1 MGHCTSSAPWYL
13 RIFFH
18 RLFES
23 TGGRPDM
30 TTVRIASGSREGV
43 GTWRLGRGVTFFAS
57 LDGEEA
63 EALFP
68 LSARLG

>member
-1 MGHCTSSAPWYL
+1 
-13 RIFFH
+13 
-18 RLFES
+18 
-23 TGGRPDM
+23 M
-30 TTVRIASGSREGV
+30 TTVRIARGSRDGV
-43 GTWRLGRGVTFFAS
+43 GTRRLGRGVTLFAS